1 MKAWYNDFS
10 MSKAFVDTLI
20 TNMKKAGIITK
31 ATPWVVEG
39 MGEKQMNVRYV
50 GIKPF
55 ADWTDIIP
63 VDNNLLLKFLTD
75 RTTSS
80 FELFLANKPPFV
92 WITRKT
98 FTPSDKWEI
107 LLGDIKRRLNK
118 DKEEFLRHEE
128 RTGNLYTVIHPHL
141 K

>member
-1 MKAWYNDFS
+1 MA
-10 MSKAFVDTLI
+10 KAFVDTLI
-20 TNMKKAGIITK
+20 SNMKKAGIVTK

-39 MGEKQMNVRYV
+39 MGDKQMNVRYV

-55 ADWTDIIP
+55 ADWTEIIAAE
-63 VDNNLLLKFLTD
+63 NNLLLKFVTD
-75 RTTSS
+75 RTQSY

-92 WITRKT
+92 WVTRKN
-98 FTPSDKWEI
+98 FTDADKWEL

-118 DKEEFLRHEE
+118 DKEEVVRHEE
-128 RTGNLYTVIHPHL
+128 KAGNLFVVLKPHL